1 MRRGKRLLCGALA
14 LVLGLSLLAAATVQ
28 RAYAT
33 KTDEEKKSEE
43 QARRQAEMDE
53 LEKKKQEKRERV
65 AELQKQIAEAKAKK
79 EDVMGTKTLLDQ
91 RNQLLMEEID
101 DTKAQI
107 DLYAQQIT
115 EYEEMESEQYDLF
128 CQQVRSEEERGS
140 LSYWSVLFKATS
152 IADLL
157 NRLEF
162 VNEVAEYDR
171 NLIEAI
177 RQTRENIK
185 AEKTAMEEQEQ
196 LLAQQQDALQQKVD
210 EAAALIAEYAAT
222 QKGYEELAA
231 AEEKE
236 AKEIEAQI
244 KKLLE
249 TSDVTPS
256 PGGFIWPVSTSK
268 IITSPMGGR
277 VSPGG
282 IGSTNHRGGQG
293 HSGPDGGV
301 RLLRRQRLRQLCGG
315 GSRRRLYHVVR
326 APHLRLRQR
335 GTDGGAGRYGGHYR
349 LYRQLHRPAP
359 ALRGDDQR
367 REPEPAGLSAG
378 LHRTLVTR
386 TYRKTLHH
394 TMMQSFFAWRAAYV
408 RVYPAG
414 AADGADKGAHRRRAV
429 SGADGG
435 DRPAAA
441 GACPPPAAASGAAGR
456 ERGGV

>member
-14 LVLGLSLLAAATVQ
+14 LLMGLSLLAAGTVQ
-28 RAYAT
+28 QVYAT
-33 KTDEEKKSEE
+33 KTDDEKAAAEK
-43 QARRQAEMDE
+43 AARQAEME
-53 LEKKKQEKRERV
+53 ALQKKKQETKERI
-65 AELQKQIAEAKAKK
+65 AELQKQIAEAKSKK
-79 EDVMGTKTLLDQ
+79 EDVMGTKYLLDQ
-91 RNQLLMEEID
+91 RNQLLMDQIG
-101 DTKAQI
+101 DTQEQI

-115 EYEEMESEQYDLF
+115 EYEDMEAEQYALF

-152 IADLL
+152 ISDLL

-185 AEKTAMEEQEQ
+185 TEKAAMEEQEQ
-196 LLAQQQDALQQKVD
+196 LLAKQQDELQQQVD

-236 AKEIEAQI
+236 AKEIESQI

-249 TSDVTPS
+249 TSDVIPS

-282 IGSTNHRGGQG
+282 IGSTNHRGV
-293 HSGPDGGV
+293 DIGGV
-301 RLLRRQRLRQLCGG
+301 GTTSAAMATKAGKVILAKTVVYGSYG
-315 GSRRRLYHVVR
+315 GSGYGNYVVVDHGGYTTLYAHLTSVSVSVGQMVSQGDTVGITGSTGNSTG
-326 APHLRLRQR
+326 PHL
-335 GTDGGAGRYGGHYR
+335 HY
-349 LYRQLHRPAP
+349 
-359 ALRGDDQR
+359 
-367 REPEPAGLSAG
+367 E
-378 LHRTLVTR
+378 V
-386 TYRKTLHH
+386 
-394 TMMQSFFAWRAAYV
+394 MIN
-408 RVYPAG
+408 
-414 AADGADKGAHRRRAV
+414 
-429 SGADGG
+429 
-435 DRPAAA
+435 
-441 GACPPPAAASGAAGR
+441 
-456 ERGGV
+456 GVNQNPLDYLPGYIARW

>member
-236 AKEIEAQI
+236 AKEIESQI

-282 IGSTNHRGGQG
+282 IGSTNHRGVDIGGVGTTSAARATKAGKVILARTVVYGSYGGSGYGNYVVVDHGGGYTTLYAHLTSVSVSVGQMVGQG
-293 HSGPDGGV
+293 DTVGIT
-301 RLLRRQRLRQLCGG
+301 
-315 GSRRRLYHVVR
+315 GSTGNSTG
-326 APHLRLRQR
+326 PHL
-335 GTDGGAGRYGGHYR
+335 HY
-349 LYRQLHRPAP
+349 
-359 ALRGDDQR
+359 
-367 REPEPAGLSAG
+367 E
-378 LHRTLVTR
+378 V
-386 TYRKTLHH
+386 
-394 TMMQSFFAWRAAYV
+394 MIN
-408 RVYPAG
+408 
-414 AADGADKGAHRRRAV
+414 
-429 SGADGG
+429 
-435 DRPAAA
+435 
-441 GACPPPAAASGAAGR
+441 
-456 ERGGV
+456 GVNQNPLDYLPGYIARW

>member
-1 MRRGKRLLCGALA
+1 MRRGKRLLCG
-14 LVLGLSLLAAATVQ
+14 VLSLLMVLSLLAAGTVQ
-28 RAYAT
+28 RAYAA
-33 KTDEEKKSEE
+33 KTDEEKAAEEQKKAEE
-43 QARRQAEMDE
+43 QAQRQAEMNE
-53 LEKKKQEKRERV
+53 LEKKKQEKKKNLE
-65 AELQKQIAEAKAKK
+65 ELRKQIAEAKSKK
-79 EDVMGTKTLLDQ
+79 EDVMGTKNLLDQ
-91 RNQLLMEEID
+91 QNQILMDQID

-115 EYEEMESEQYDLF
+115 EYEEMEEEQYGLF

-152 IADLL
+152 ISDLL

-185 AEKTAMEEQEQ
+185 TEKTAMEEQEQ
-196 LLAQQQDALQQKVD
+196 LLAKQQDELQQQVD

-236 AKEIEAQI
+236 AKEIESQI

-282 IGSTNHRGGQG
+282 IGSTNHRGV
-293 HSGPDGGV
+293 DIGGV
-301 RLLRRQRLRQLCGG
+301 GTTSAAMAAKAGKVILAKTVVYGSYGGSGYGNYVVVDHGG
-315 GSRRRLYHVVR
+315 GYTTLYAHLTSVSVSVGQMVSQGDTVGITGSTGNSTG
-326 APHLRLRQR
+326 PHL
-335 GTDGGAGRYGGHYR
+335 HY
-349 LYRQLHRPAP
+349 
-359 ALRGDDQR
+359 
-367 REPEPAGLSAG
+367 E
-378 LHRTLVTR
+378 V
-386 TYRKTLHH
+386 
-394 TMMQSFFAWRAAYV
+394 MIN
-408 RVYPAG
+408 
-414 AADGADKGAHRRRAV
+414 
-429 SGADGG
+429 
-435 DRPAAA
+435 
-441 GACPPPAAASGAAGR
+441 
-456 ERGGV
+456 GVNQNPLDYLPGYIARW

>member
-1 MRRGKRLLCGALA
+1 MRRGKRLLCGVLA
-14 LVLGLSLLAAATVQ
+14 LLMGLALLAAGTVQ

-33 KTDEEKKSEE
+33 KTDEEKTAEEQKKAEE
-43 QARRQAEMDE
+43 QAQRQAEMNE
-53 LEKKKQEKRERV
+53 LEKRKQETKERI
-65 AELQKQIAEAKAKK
+65 AELQKQIAEAKSKK

-91 RNQLLMEEID
+91 RNQLLMDQIG
-101 DTKAQI
+101 DTQEQI

-115 EYEEMESEQYDLF
+115 EYEDMEAEQYALF

-152 IADLL
+152 ISDLL

-185 AEKTAMEEQEQ
+185 TEKAAMEEQEQ
-196 LLAQQQDALQQKVD
+196 LLATQQDELQQQVD

-236 AKEIEAQI
+236 AQEIESQI

-282 IGSTNHRGGQG
+282 IGSTNHRGVDIGGVGTTSAAMATKAGKVILAKTVVYGSYGGSGYGNYVVVDHGGGYTTLYAHLTSVSVSVGQMVGQG
-293 HSGPDGGV
+293 DTVGIT
-301 RLLRRQRLRQLCGG
+301 
-315 GSRRRLYHVVR
+315 GSTGNSTG
-326 APHLRLRQR
+326 PHL
-335 GTDGGAGRYGGHYR
+335 HY
-349 LYRQLHRPAP
+349 
-359 ALRGDDQR
+359 
-367 REPEPAGLSAG
+367 E
-378 LHRTLVTR
+378 V
-386 TYRKTLHH
+386 
-394 TMMQSFFAWRAAYV
+394 MIN
-408 RVYPAG
+408 
-414 AADGADKGAHRRRAV
+414 
-429 SGADGG
+429 
-435 DRPAAA
+435 
-441 GACPPPAAASGAAGR
+441 
-456 ERGGV
+456 GVNQNPLDYLPGYIARW

>member
-14 LVLGLSLLAAATVQ
+14 LLMGLSLLAAGTVQ
-28 RAYAT
+28 QVYAT
-33 KTDEEKKSEE
+33 KTDDEKAAEEK
-43 QARRQAEMDE
+43 AARQAEME
-53 LEKKKQEKRERV
+53 ALEKKKQETKERI
-65 AELQKQIAEAKAKK
+65 AELQKQIAEAKSKK
-79 EDVMGTKTLLDQ
+79 EDVMGTKYLLDQ
-91 RNQLLMEEID
+91 RNQLLMDQIG
-101 DTKAQI
+101 DTQEQI

-115 EYEEMESEQYDLF
+115 EYEDMEAEQYALF

-152 IADLL
+152 ISDLL

-185 AEKTAMEEQEQ
+185 TEKAAMEEQEQ
-196 LLAQQQDALQQKVD
+196 LLAKQQDELQQQVD

-236 AKEIEAQI
+236 AQEIEAQI

-256 PGGFIWPVSTSK
+256 PGGFIWPVTTSK

-282 IGSTNHRGGQG
+282 IGSTNHRGV
-293 HSGPDGGV
+293 DIGGV
-301 RLLRRQRLRQLCGG
+301 GTTSAALATKSGKVIIAKTVVYGSYGGSGYGNYVVLDHGG
-315 GSRRRLYHVVR
+315 GYTTLYAHLSSVSVSVGDMVTQGDTVGITGSTGNSTG
-326 APHLRLRQR
+326 PHL
-335 GTDGGAGRYGGHYR
+335 HY
-349 LYRQLHRPAP
+349 
-359 ALRGDDQR
+359 
-367 REPEPAGLSAG
+367 E
-378 LHRTLVTR
+378 V
-386 TYRKTLHH
+386 
-394 TMMQSFFAWRAAYV
+394 MIN
-408 RVYPAG
+408 
-414 AADGADKGAHRRRAV
+414 
-429 SGADGG
+429 
-435 DRPAAA
+435 
-441 GACPPPAAASGAAGR
+441 
-456 ERGGV
+456 GVNQNPLDYLPGYIARW

>member
-1 MRRGKRLLCGALA
+1 MRRGKRLLCGVLA
-14 LVLGLSLLAAATVQ
+14 LLMGLALLAAGTVQ

-33 KTDEEKKSEE
+33 KTDEEKTAEEQKKAEE
-43 QARRQAEMDE
+43 QAQRQAEMNE
-53 LEKKKQEKRERV
+53 LEKRKQETKERI
-65 AELQKQIAEAKAKK
+65 AELQKQIAEAKSKK

-91 RNQLLMEEID
+91 RNQLLMDQIG
-101 DTKAQI
+101 DTQEQI

-115 EYEEMESEQYDLF
+115 EYEDMEAEQYALF

-152 IADLL
+152 ISDLL

-185 AEKTAMEEQEQ
+185 TEKAAMEEQEQ
-196 LLAQQQDALQQKVD
+196 LLAKQQDELQQQVD

-236 AKEIEAQI
+236 AQEIESQI

-282 IGSTNHRGGQG
+282 IGSTNHRGVDIGGVGTTSAAMATKAGKVILAKTVVYGSYGGSGYGNYVVVDHGGGYTTLYAHLTSVSISVGQMVGQG
-293 HSGPDGGV
+293 DTVGIT
-301 RLLRRQRLRQLCGG
+301 
-315 GSRRRLYHVVR
+315 GSTGNSTG
-326 APHLRLRQR
+326 PHL
-335 GTDGGAGRYGGHYR
+335 HY
-349 LYRQLHRPAP
+349 
-359 ALRGDDQR
+359 
-367 REPEPAGLSAG
+367 E
-378 LHRTLVTR
+378 V
-386 TYRKTLHH
+386 
-394 TMMQSFFAWRAAYV
+394 MIN
-408 RVYPAG
+408 
-414 AADGADKGAHRRRAV
+414 
-429 SGADGG
+429 
-435 DRPAAA
+435 
-441 GACPPPAAASGAAGR
+441 
-456 ERGGV
+456 GVNQNPLDYLPGYIARW

>member
-1 MRRGKRLLCGALA
+1 MRRGKRLLCGVLA
-14 LVLGLSLLAAATVQ
+14 LLMGLALLAAGTVQ

-33 KTDEEKKSEE
+33 KTDEEKTAEEQKKAEE
-43 QARRQAEMDE
+43 QAQRQAEMNE
-53 LEKKKQEKRERV
+53 LEKRKQETKERI
-65 AELQKQIAEAKAKK
+65 AELQKQITEAKSKK

-91 RNQLLMEEID
+91 RNQLLMDQIG
-101 DTKAQI
+101 DTQEQI

-115 EYEEMESEQYDLF
+115 EYEDMEAEQYALF

-152 IADLL
+152 ISDLL

-177 RQTRENIK
+177 RQTRENIETEK
-185 AEKTAMEEQEQ
+185 AAMEEQEQ
-196 LLAQQQDALQQKVD
+196 LLAKQQDELQQQVD

-236 AKEIEAQI
+236 AQEIESQI

-282 IGSTNHRGGQG
+282 IGSTNHRGVDIGGVGTTSAAMATKAGKVILAKTVVYGSYGGSGYGNYVVVDHGGGYTTLYAHLTSVSVSVGQMVGQG
-293 HSGPDGGV
+293 DTVGIT
-301 RLLRRQRLRQLCGG
+301 
-315 GSRRRLYHVVR
+315 GSTGNSTG
-326 APHLRLRQR
+326 PHL
-335 GTDGGAGRYGGHYR
+335 HY
-349 LYRQLHRPAP
+349 
-359 ALRGDDQR
+359 
-367 REPEPAGLSAG
+367 E
-378 LHRTLVTR
+378 V
-386 TYRKTLHH
+386 
-394 TMMQSFFAWRAAYV
+394 MIN
-408 RVYPAG
+408 
-414 AADGADKGAHRRRAV
+414 
-429 SGADGG
+429 
-435 DRPAAA
+435 
-441 GACPPPAAASGAAGR
+441 
-456 ERGGV
+456 GVNQNPLDYLPGYIARW

>member
-14 LVLGLSLLAAATVQ
+14 LLMGLSLLAAGTVQ
-28 RAYAT
+28 QVYAT
-33 KTDEEKKSEE
+33 KTDDEKAAEEK
-43 QARRQAEMDE
+43 AARQAEME
-53 LEKKKQEKRERV
+53 ALEKKKQETKERI
-65 AELQKQIAEAKAKK
+65 AELQKQIAEAKSKK
-79 EDVMGTKTLLDQ
+79 EDVMGTKYLLDQ
-91 RNQLLMEEID
+91 RNQLLMDQIG
-101 DTKAQI
+101 DTQEQI

-115 EYEEMESEQYDLF
+115 EYEDMEAEQYALF
-128 CQQVRSEEERGS
+128 CEQVRSEEERGS
-140 LSYWSVLFKATS
+140 LSYLSVLFKATS

-171 NLIEAI
+171 NLIDAI

-185 AEKTAMEEQEQ
+185 AEKAAKEEQEQ

-231 AEEKE
+231 AEERE

-282 IGSTNHRGGQG
+282 IGSTNHRGVDIGGVGTTSAAMATKAGKVILARTVVYGSYGGSGYGNYVVVDHGGGYTTLYAHLTSVSVSVGQMVGQG
-293 HSGPDGGV
+293 DTVGIT
-301 RLLRRQRLRQLCGG
+301 
-315 GSRRRLYHVVR
+315 GSTGNSTG
-326 APHLRLRQR
+326 PHL
-335 GTDGGAGRYGGHYR
+335 HY
-349 LYRQLHRPAP
+349 
-359 ALRGDDQR
+359 
-367 REPEPAGLSAG
+367 E
-378 LHRTLVTR
+378 V
-386 TYRKTLHH
+386 
-394 TMMQSFFAWRAAYV
+394 MIN
-408 RVYPAG
+408 
-414 AADGADKGAHRRRAV
+414 
-429 SGADGG
+429 
-435 DRPAAA
+435 
-441 GACPPPAAASGAAGR
+441 
-456 ERGGV
+456 GVNQNPLDYLPGYIARW